1 MFLLPWFD
9 LNSYKHGQPFNAHQ
23 HSLVPCHCLWYFIVW
38 VAFDKLCR
46 VTTQMNSF
54 IRSHCPDCKIYNRK
68 LLFCSFSNNV
78 NIVSLPYYK
87 ELCTWFI
94 FITVIVKMVID
105 SGHEF
110 IEHHFET
117 SWSNNITICTCIR
130 ERSYKFKIFIYLI
143 IYLFHNASTST
154 SWSAMQ
160 LQKHMYTDIYFV
172 YKFVKYYRFESQNSR
187 VIINNMNKI
196 VYRWSTY
203 YTGLGKKF
211 NVFISF

>member
-23 HSLVPCHCLWYFIVW
+23 HSLVPCHCMWYFIVW

-54 IRSHCPDCKIYNRK
+54 IRSHCTDCKIYNGI

-78 NIVSLPYYK
+78 NLVSLPYYK
-87 ELCTWFI
+87 GLCTWFI

-117 SWSNNITICTCIR
+117 VCWMHIQTKYSWTNNISILASEKDLISINIYLLDHLAICSIMPLPAHHDRQC
-130 ERSYKFKIFIYLI
+130 SYKNIRI
-143 IYLFHNASTST
+143 
-154 SWSAMQ
+154 Q
-160 LQKHMYTDIYFV
+160 MYILY
-172 YKFVKYYRFESQNSR
+172 
-187 VIINNMNKI
+187 IN
-196 VYRWSTY
+196 
-203 YTGLGKKF
+203 F
-211 NVFISF
+211 

>member
-54 IRSHCPDCKIYNRK
+54 IRSHCTDCKIYNRK

-78 NIVSLPYYK
+78 NLVSLPYYK

-94 FITVIVKMVID
+94 FITVLVKMVIGHWIYWTSFWD
-105 SGHEF
+105 SLLNTIF
-110 IEHHFET
+110 KQ
-117 SWSNNITICTCIR
+117 NILDPITLQYLHQR
-130 ERSYKFKIFIYLI
+130 KIL
-143 IYLFHNASTST
+143 
-154 SWSAMQ
+154 
-160 LQKHMYTDIYFV
+160 
-172 YKFVKYYRFESQNSR
+172 
-187 VIINNMNKI
+187 
-196 VYRWSTY
+196 
-203 YTGLGKKF
+203 
-211 NVFISF
+211 